1 MSFNVN
7 VMLMGCSL
15 ATVHLRCKSL
25 IINCICMLLSPWTGG
40 EIGGCRQVFARRY
53 VGLCATHR
61 LTHRFQT
68 VDA

>member
-40 EIGGCRQVFARRY
+40 EIGGVPAGVRPTIRGSVR
-53 VGLCATHR
+53 
-61 LTHRFQT
+61 
-68 VDA
+68 DS